1 MVFCGWGRR
10 RSVAISYLQQEYWP
24 SLGRCVS
31 IHVHACKT
39 LLSNV
44 WRHLIYIAMGHTSG
58 LGIFLLLLFCFRY
71 GSQEC
76 LWPLQPALMVV
87 RHTASRQCSVILWD
101 KEGSI
106 IFSLF
111 YIFLSIQKRYLW
123 PLDELKSCICVIFLL
138 NGQDSLFI

>member
-44 WRHLIYIAMGHTSG
+44 WRHLIYIAMGGTFG
-58 LGIFLLLLFCFRY
+58 LGIFLLLFCFRY

-87 RHTASRQCSVILWD
+87 RNTASRQCSVFCEIR
-101 KEGSI
+101 KA
-106 IFSLF
+106 
-111 YIFLSIQKRYLW
+111 LSCSHSFTYSWVSRRDTYDL
-123 PLDELKSCICVIFLL
+123 LMNLKSCICVVLLL